1 MKIGER
7 FGPHTNLRKLYFIYL
22 GLAALIP
29 LAISILVPV
38 LVRAYAPSVWSAAWP
53 FLFIPLIIVIA
64 VIMFVSYWIGRYC
77 RSISFTLTEEEI
89 IVEHGVWWKFRHTVP
104 YARVMSVDTL
114 QGPIS
119 RRLGIGRVDIHTAGY
134 TGVAG
139 GSAGPGTRRAE
150 ASIWGVENFA
160 ELRDAILARVRGRP
174 LFGRAPD
181 VSADMLEELRRIRR
195 LLERK

>member
-7 FGPHTNLRKLYFIYL
+7 FGPHPNLRKLYFIYL
-22 GLAALIP
+22 GLAALVP

-38 LVRAYAPSVWSAAWP
+38 LVHAHAPSVWSNAWP

-64 VIMFVSYWIGRYC
+64 VIMFISHWIGRYC

-119 RRLGIGRVDIHTAGY
+119 RKLRIGRVDIYTAGY

-139 GSAGPGTRRAE
+139 GSAGPGTKRAE

-174 LFGRAPD
+174 LFGRGLD
-181 VSADMLEELRRIRR
+181 ISAEVLEELRRIRR
-195 LLERK
+195 ILERR